1 MEQETTMAE
10 PRRDLIEPLR
20 KELATKNVAKRNN
33 LASKLV
39 AKFYLKSTEV
49 LMLRRFLEFK
59 SRKRSNE

>member
-1 MEQETTMAE
+1 MEHGATTAE

-39 AKFYLKSTEV
+39 AKFI
-49 LMLRRFLEFK
+49 
-59 SRKRSNE
+59 